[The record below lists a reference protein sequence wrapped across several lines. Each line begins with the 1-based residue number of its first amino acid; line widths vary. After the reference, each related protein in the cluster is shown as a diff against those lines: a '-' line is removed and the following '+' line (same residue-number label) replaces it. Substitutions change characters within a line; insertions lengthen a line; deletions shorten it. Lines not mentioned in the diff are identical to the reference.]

1 MNLIRPVFLTGF
13 MGVGKTKIGS
23 ILALRLGRTFFD
35 TDDMIE
41 NKEGKSISRI
51 FSEEGEVYFRHLENA
66 CVEEVCRSNNSVVA
80 LGGGSIIDSRNLD
93 LICQEGVLVCIQ
105 ATVDTILSRIARH
118 DDRPLLSGLN
128 GKAKREKIC
137 KMLTDRAP
145 LYNRAHLSI
154 RSEQDSS
161 PEKSV
166 TELINLLEH
175 WCEDSVRKD

>member
-1 MNLIRPVFLTGF
+1 MSLIRPVFLTGF

-51 FSEEGEVYFRHLENA
+51 FSEEGEVYFRQLENA

-128 GKAKREKIC
+128 GKAKREKNLQDVKRSGPFVQSGSFINKIRTGFKPRKIC
-137 KMLTDRAP
+137 
-145 LYNRAHLSI
+145 NR
-154 RSEQDSS
+154 
-161 PEKSV
+161 
-166 TELINLLEH
+166 IN
-175 WCEDSVRKD
+175 